1 MGFRRFFVIGILIAG
16 LFLPQVAA
24 AEAKIGVVDFQ
35 RVLEVS
41 EAGKTAQGEINR
53 QGKKMEADLK
63 ERSDEI
69 AALETKLER
78 ESMVMDSEVR
88 EEKKRE
94 VRIKIND
101 IKTLQKKYI
110 TDFKKMEAR
119 IINQIEKDV
128 FAVVAEMGKEAEYSL
143 ILEKRAGGVIYAS
156 DTRDITDAVIEKYD
170 AVFEKKKASE

>member
-1 MGFRRFFVIGILIAG
+1 MGFRQIIVMGILIAG
-16 LFLPQVAA
+16 LCVPQAVAA
-24 AEAKIGVVDFQ
+24 EVKIGVIDFQ

-41 EAGKTAQGEINR
+41 EAGKAAQEEINE
-53 QGKKMEADLK
+53 QGKKMESDLK

-69 AALETKLER
+69 EALETKLER

-110 TDFKKMEAR
+110 SDFKKMEAE
-119 IINQIEKDV
+119 IINRIQKDV
-128 FAVVAEMGKEAEYSL
+128 FEVVAEMGKSDGYAVIS
-143 ILEKRAGGVIYAS
+143 EKRAGGVVYAS
-156 DTRDITDAVIEKYD
+156 DAHDITDAVIKKYD
-170 AVFEKKKASE
+170 VALW